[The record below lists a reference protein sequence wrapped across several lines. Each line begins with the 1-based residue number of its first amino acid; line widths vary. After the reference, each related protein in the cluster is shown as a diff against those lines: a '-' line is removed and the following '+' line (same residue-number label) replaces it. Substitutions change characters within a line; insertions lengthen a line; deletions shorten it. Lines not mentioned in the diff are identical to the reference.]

1 MYPILIGLIFYFLI
15 SATLFIYTKDL
26 VQYIMAP
33 YLPDKLPEIDEGF
46 FSFLNFLKG
55 VSVYGA
61 IGILIGLLI
70 FLLFT
75 KISKYII
82 LIMLSPIFSLLSER
96 TEEILTKKQYPFQIG
111 QFIKDILRGTLIA
124 IRNLVLEMGII
135 GILGIIGI
143 FSGPLAIVITP
154 LIWVI
159 GAYFYGFSMIDYV
172 CERRKL
178 SILEG
183 VRLIRKRRF
192 LAIGNG
198 GMYSIIEMI
207 PIIGI
212 IVAPIN
218 AVVGACTGLIEVE
231 EGERSSESVTR

>member
-15 SATLFIYTKDL
+15 SAALFLYTKDL
-26 VQYIMAP
+26 VQYIMEP
-33 YLPDKLPEIDEGF
+33 YLPDKIPEIDGGF

-61 IGILIGLLI
+61 MGIVVGILIFLI
-70 FLLFT
+70 FT

-82 LIMLSPIFSLLSER
+82 LILLSPIFSLLSER
-96 TEEILTKKQYPFQIG
+96 TEEIVNNKQYPFHIG
-111 QFIKDILRGTLIA
+111 QFLKDILRGSVIA
-124 IRNLVLEMGII
+124 IRNLILEMLII
-135 GILGIIGI
+135 AILGIVGI
-143 FSGPLAIVITP
+143 FSGPLAIIITP
-154 LIWVI
+154 IIWVI

-178 SILEG
+178 SISEG
-183 VRLIRKRRF
+183 IRLIRKRRF

-198 GMYSIIEMI
+198 GMYSLIEMI
-207 PIIGI
+207 PLVGI

-218 AVVGACTGLIEVE
+218 AVVGAYTGLIEIE
-231 EGERSSESVTR
+231 KSERSSESVIG